1 MSKSKNNNL
10 GSVLTKSP
18 NETITVHV
26 TLNHW
31 FGEHNVFIVKNGD
44 AYAFTSSSIVNDGGQ
59 AIAHK
64 RVQTRD
70 CIELRILSPNI
81 IEKEV
86 IPNASKS
93 FSFTKECGTAIL
105 RILQMYLGHT
115 QGQSDAPGQT
125 GLSTQK
131 KSKSQKRDTCSIKNG
146 RRK

>member
-1 MSKSKNNNL
+1 
-10 GSVLTKSP
+10 
-18 NETITVHV
+18 
-26 TLNHW
+26 
-31 FGEHNVFIVKNGD
+31 VFIVKNGD
-44 AYAFTSSSIVNDGGQ
+44 AYAFTSSSIVNDGAQ

-64 RVQTRD
+64 HVQTRD

-81 IEKEV
+81 IDTEV

-105 RILQMYLGHT
+105 RILQMYLAHT
-115 QGQSDAPGQT
+115 QGQSDASGQT

-131 KSKSQKRDTCSIKNG
+131 KEKNQKNQKKSKKIKNDTCSIKNG